1 MNRKTLIVVT
11 GGRDYDNGRKVEEVL
26 DGIVQMFGT
35 DILLISGGARGLDTL
50 ALGWAYD
57 REINAMRVPAKW
69 KTEGR
74 KAGIMRNA
82 EMLRIAIQAF
92 MKEDANVV
100 MVAFPGGIGT
110 ADMVD
115 RMLNL
120 GDALGNQAK
129 NGNRCEFMGVAG

>member
-1 MNRKTLIVVT
+1 MNKKTIIVVT
-11 GGRDYDNGRKVEEVL
+11 GGRDYDNGQKVEEVL
-26 DGIVQMFGT
+26 DGIVRMFGT

-57 REINAMRVPAKW
+57 RELNAMRVPAKW

-92 MKEDANVV
+92 MQEDVNLV
-100 MVAFPGGIGT
+100 MVAFPGGLGT

-115 RMLNL
+115 RMLKL
-120 GDALGNQAK
+120 EDALTKQAK
-129 NGNRCEFMGVAG
+129 NGSRCEFMGVAS